1 MSNKVGFPAVTQD
14 VFVPDMVSTSYGNP
28 TYCGDRSYSLS
39 IQELPMLLS
48 RTNTFLSISG
58 STIVLQT
65 NDPNDV
71 GNFLVKIAVSLAN
84 YNLVASHDFHF

>member
-1 MSNKVGFPAVTQD
+1 
-14 VFVPDMVSTSYGNP
+14 
-28 TYCGDRSYSLS
+28 
-39 IQELPMLLS
+39 MLLS